1 MLMLVKH
8 MGSTIPKFTINGCIN
23 QSVYIYTYCIYLSN
37 SFTNIIYIRVYIYMF
52 VNDQSGLVF
61 LQMFLVQFWDGIPT
75 MKSTRK
81 LYIGFY
87 GFLWKQGDHLI
98 SHKIGFNHQTRGL
111 DPRTNRIQQQII
123 CEKCWGYAGVF
134 AEFNQQKSGVDQ
146 ERGFHCR
153 CYGRNKTCLSGNGGI
168 DMDLQE

>member
-1 MLMLVKH
+1 
-8 MGSTIPKFTINGCIN
+8 
-23 QSVYIYTYCIYLSN
+23 
-37 SFTNIIYIRVYIYMF
+37 MF

-123 CEKCWGYAGVF
+123 CEKCWGYAGVLT
-134 AEFNQQKSGVDQ
+134 EFNQQKSGVDQ

-168 DMDLQE
+168 DMDLQEWLMHLHTEHRGSKSGFNHISSELCTTLKEGGKY

>member
-1 MLMLVKH
+1 
-8 MGSTIPKFTINGCIN
+8 
-23 QSVYIYTYCIYLSN
+23 
-37 SFTNIIYIRVYIYMF
+37 
-52 VNDQSGLVF
+52 
-61 LQMFLVQFWDGIPT
+61 